1 MNFTSRANECCTN
14 IYHIFSFNTIAFYD
28 ILLLSKL
35 FDENSRRYV
44 IMSSIEGTS
53 VGSSILDDVCLEP
66 ALRFT
71 SSRGISFF
79 LHPLGHGMGNL
90 LHTFRCVISSS
101 TAMVLLQNSQVMSL
115 FGQSSFKCLARNLFS
130 NSAPQRR
137 GHGIDRYLQSS

>member
-1 MNFTSRANECCTN
+1 MILTSLANQCCTN

-35 FDENSRRYV
+35 FDENSKCDYEQYRRN
-44 IMSSIEGTS
+44 IS
-53 VGSSILDDVCLEP
+53 GSSILDDVRLEP

-115 FGQSSFKCLARNLFS
+115 FGQSSFKCLSRNLFS

>member
-1 MNFTSRANECCTN
+1 MNFTSRANECCAN
-14 IYHIFSFNTIAFYD
+14 IYNIFFFNTIDSMIFYCCRSWLMKIQD
-28 ILLLSKL
+28 
-35 FDENSRRYV
+35 V

-115 FGQSSFKCLARNLFS
+115 FGQSSFKCLSRNLFS

>member
-1 MNFTSRANECCTN
+1 MNLTSRANECCTN
-14 IYHIFSFNTIAFYD
+14 IYQSSLSIRSLSTIFYCCRSCFMKIQD
-28 ILLLSKL
+28 
-35 FDENSRRYV
+35 V
-44 IMSSIEGTS
+44 IMSSTEGTS
-53 VGSSILDDVCLEP
+53 VGYSILDDVCLEL

-115 FGQSSFKCLARNLFS
+115 FGQSSFKCLSRNLFS

>member
-14 IYHIFSFNTIAFYD
+14 IYNIFFFNTIDSMIFYCCRSCLMEIQD
-28 ILLLSKL
+28 
-35 FDENSRRYV
+35 V

-115 FGQSSFKCLARNLFS
+115 FGQSSFKCLSRNLFS

>member
-1 MNFTSRANECCTN
+1 MSVVPTSTMSSLSIRSLSTIFYCCRSCLMK
-14 IYHIFSFNTIAFYD
+14 IQD
-28 ILLLSKL
+28 
-35 FDENSRRYV
+35 V

-115 FGQSSFKCLARNLFS
+115 FGQSSFKCLSRNLFS